1 MTTIE
6 ANPFDRSPVE
16 TYLDAPSARDFIN
29 ALGRVYLDAGLPLAL
44 AFEAA
49 LADYQD
55 FGVPFACAT

>member
-1 MTTIE
+1 MTTT
-6 ANPFDRSPVE
+6 E
-16 TYLDAPSARDFIN
+16 TTPLGLARADTYTDAPSAREYIT

-55 FGVPFACAT
+55 FGVPFDCET

>member
-1 MTTIE
+1 MTTTD
-6 ANPFDRSPVE
+6 ATPLRPARAE
-16 TYLDAPSARDFIN
+16 TYVDAPSAREYIA

-55 FGVPFACAT
+55 FGVPYECET